1 MARPKKT
8 AAAPQADKEELL
20 KKALVPEDEQPY
32 TVPSNWCW
40 VRLGTICNF
49 ERGITFPASSKEET
63 ATHNNIACLR
73 TANVQEEL
81 DIEDLIYI
89 NKDYI
94 RDRHAKLICKDDIV
108 MSIANSRELVG
119 KTSYIHDVPSI
130 PMTFGAFLM
139 VLRANIHIRK
149 YIYYFLRLEFI
160 LGNLAIKSSQ
170 TVNIANISTSA
181 LNGYKTPFPPLP
193 EQQRIVE
200 RIESLFSKLD
210 AAKEKI
216 QNALDGCE
224 LRKAAIL
231 KKAFNGELTEQWRKE
246 QNEDK
251 TAWRNYTLKESC
263 EIGSGGTPS
272 RKHPEYYI
280 GNIPWVKTGEINW
293 NEIVYTE
300 EKINE
305 EAIANSSAK
314 IYEPGAVLVAMYG
327 MGMTRGRAA
336 MLNIPAATNQAVC
349 ALIPKSH
356 LHNKY
361 LYYYFMFNYWKFRN
375 ESKGGNQLNLSA
387 KVIAQFQIQ
396 CPSVKE
402 QKEIVRL
409 LDGFFDKERTAKE
422 ASEQA
427 LEQIEYIKKS
437 ILAKAFRG
445 ELGTN
450 DPQDESSLVLLK
462 QIIETGNS

>member
-1 MARPKKT
+1 MARRKKT
-8 AAAPQADKEELL
+8 AAAPKADKEELL

-40 VRLGTICNF
+40 VRLGTICDF

-73 TANVQEEL
+73 TVNVQEEL

-89 NKDYI
+89 NRDYI
-94 RDRHAKLICKDDIV
+94 RNRHAKLICKDDIV

-181 LNGYKTPFPPLP
+181 LNEYKTPFPPLP
-193 EQQRIVE
+193 EQRRIVE

-246 QNEDK
+246 HGISKDIWEERPLKDVCDSIYDGDHLPPPKSDSGIPFLVISNVNTGYLSFDNTRFVSVDYYDSLK
-251 TAWRNYTLKESC
+251 DTRKPKNGDVLYTLV
-263 EIGSGGTPS
+263 GSYG
-272 RKHPEYYI
+272 
-280 GNIPWVKTGEINW
+280 IP
-293 NEIVYTE
+293 
-300 EKINE
+300 
-305 EAIANSSAK
+305 
-314 IYEPGAVLVAMYG
+314 VLVDTYRKFCFQRHMALLKPRDVMQRYLWYALQNRKMYD
-327 MGMTRGRAA
+327 
-336 MLNIPAATNQAVC
+336 AATNIATGTAQLTVP
-349 ALIPKSH
+349 I
-356 LHNKY
+356 
-361 LYYYFMFNYWKFRN
+361 
-375 ESKGGNQLNLSA
+375 KGLRELKMPYTSLA
-387 KVIAQFQIQ
+387 
-396 CPSVKE
+396 E

-409 LDGFFDKERTAKE
+409 LDGFFEKERTAKE
-422 ASEQA
+422 AAEQA
-427 LEQIEYIKKS
+427 LAQIEYIKKS

-450 DPQDESSLVLLK
+450 APQEESSLELLK